1 MHFNLIDL
9 RLLVAIADAGSLS
22 RAAAQFPLALSAAS
36 NRLRQFEQRCG
47 VSLFTRTADGMI
59 ATPAG
64 RITLDHARRV
74 LAEAEQLRDTLQ
86 DLAGQRRIQ
95 LRLAATTVANNTY
108 LPAALGP
115 FLADYPEVDL
125 LLEERSSRDVLLA
138 VQAQEVDI
146 GVLDGNLSLA
156 DVVSLPFRHDRLVL
170 LVPSSH
176 PLAARGHCLLRDALG
191 YAFIGL
197 PSERAMQRFVEDMAM
212 QNGKPLK
219 IRVRAPS
226 FFAMAQLVAQEA
238 GIAMLP
244 AAAAQ
249 RHAGE
254 LSARIV
260 TLDDA
265 WATRELRLCVRSLD
279 GLSVQAR
286 QLLSYLTDSVHP

>member
-1 MHFNLIDL
+1 
-9 RLLVAIADAGSLS
+9 
-22 RAAAQFPLALSAAS
+22 
-36 NRLRQFEQRCG
+36 
-47 VSLFTRTADGMI
+47 
-59 ATPAG
+59 
-64 RITLDHARRV
+64 
-74 LAEAEQLRDTLQ
+74 
-86 DLAGQRRIQ
+86 
-95 LRLAATTVANNTY
+95 
-108 LPAALGP
+108 
-115 FLADYPEVDL
+115 
-125 LLEERSSRDVLLA
+125 
-138 VQAQEVDI
+138 
-146 GVLDGNLSLA
+146 
-156 DVVSLPFRHDRLVL
+156 
-170 LVPSSH
+170 
-176 PLAARGHCLLRDALG
+176 
-191 YAFIGL
+191 
-197 PSERAMQRFVEDMAM
+197 MAM

-244 AAAAQ
+244 EAAAQ

>member
-47 VSLFTRTADGMI
+47 VSLFTRTADGMV

-86 DLAGQRRIQ
+86 DLAGQRRIR

-125 LLEERSSRDVLLA
+125 QLEERSSRDVLLA

-170 LVPSSH
+170 LAPSSH
-176 PLAARGHCLLRDALG
+176 PLAERGHCLLRDALG

-212 QNGKPLK
+212 QNGRPLK

-244 AAAAQ
+244 EAAAQ